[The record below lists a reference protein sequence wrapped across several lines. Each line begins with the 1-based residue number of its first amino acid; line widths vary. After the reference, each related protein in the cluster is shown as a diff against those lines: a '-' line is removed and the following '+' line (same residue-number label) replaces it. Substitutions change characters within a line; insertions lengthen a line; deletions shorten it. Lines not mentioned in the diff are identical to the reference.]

1 MQDLK
6 PRFHASRFHGSE
18 DVEDEVIMIFLIG
31 SLVVEIMDHGVTTH
45 INLVSPGWAHL

>member
-18 DVEDEVIMIFLIG
+18 DVEDEVIMTFLIG
-31 SLVVEIMDHGVTTH
+31 FGGRNRV
-45 INLVSPGWAHL
+45 